1 MDSNFKKLGIDDR
14 LLASIN
20 DLGFELPSPIQEQA
34 IPMALQGVDIVG
46 LSQTG
51 SGKTAAFSL
60 PMLQKIDLEFKSP
73 QALVLCP
80 TRELAV
86 QVAEEIQRLA
96 THLEHFYATP
106 IYGGAPIDR
115 QIKALKKG
123 VHVVVGTP
131 GRIIDHLKRKTLK
144 LDAISM
150 VILDEADR
158 MLDMGF
164 RDEMEEIL
172 DSLPEDRQ
180 TLFFSATMNK
190 SVTNLIKTYSR
201 DAKTLNIKT
210 STVTVESIDQSYY
223 EVRNRSKIEVLS
235 RLLDMQFNSKGIIFC
250 NTKQMVEEVAETLTY
265 RGYMAD
271 RIHGDIN
278 QSTREKVIKRFREG
292 KIELLVATDVAARGL
307 DIDDIEYV
315 FNYDLPYDPEDYVHR
330 IGRTARAGRSGK
342 SITFVFGR
350 DIHRLEAIQRYTK
363 QSVKRLKIPTQEDVE
378 GAKADTLLE
387 KVREVLESGKYEN
400 YDTVF
405 DRLLDAGNT
414 PSDIMSALF
423 HLIKGDKARELQA
436 ITEDNEVFGKQPR
449 SYQEGARPKKKRF
462 GRRRFSRGGER
473 SDRGERSDS
482 KDDHKKKSKRIS
494 RFAKNRKKQS

>member
-1 MDSNFKKLGIDDR
+1 MDSNFKKLGIDER

-34 IPMALQGVDIVG
+34 IPMALEGNDIVG

-60 PMLQKIDLEFKSP
+60 PMLQLIDLDDKSP
-73 QALVLCP
+73 QGLVLCP

-96 THLEHFYATP
+96 SHLENFYATP

-123 VHVVVGTP
+123 VHIVVGTP

-144 LDAISM
+144 LDGIS
-150 VILDEADR
+150 VTVLDEADR

-190 SVTNLIKTYSR
+190 AVTNLIKAYSR

-342 SITFVFGR
+342 SITFVYGR

-363 QSVKRLKIPTQEDVE
+363 QSVKRMKIPTQEDVE
-378 GAKADTLLE
+378 GAKANTLLE
-387 KVREVLESGKYEN
+387 KVRDVLEGGKYDK
-400 YDTVF
+400 YDAVF
-405 DRLLDAGNT
+405 DRLLDSGNT

-423 HLIKGDKARELQA
+423 HLLKGDKTRELQE
-436 ITEDNEVFGKQPR
+436 ITEDGEAFGKQPR
-449 SYQEGARPKKKRF
+449 SYQEGGKPRKKKRY
-462 GRRRFSRGGER
+462 GGKRFSR
-473 SDRGERSDS
+473 RGERGEANGDRN
-482 KDDHKKKSKRIS
+482 KKSKRIS